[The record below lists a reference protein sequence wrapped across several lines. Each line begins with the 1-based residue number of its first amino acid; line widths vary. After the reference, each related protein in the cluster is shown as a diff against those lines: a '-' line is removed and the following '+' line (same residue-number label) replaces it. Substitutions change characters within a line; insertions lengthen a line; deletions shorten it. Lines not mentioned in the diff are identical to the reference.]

1 MLFTANRIRFGNIFC
16 FGNSRYEGICNER
29 KSGANRRREVLEAG
43 WVFPARVE
51 DFQKTMK
58 LVLNIKGRTI
68 ILTKV
73 GDDFGAIEGICPH
86 QGGPL
91 YDGILEDGYSGLSI
105 VNEIF

>member
-1 MLFTANRIRFGNIFC
+1 MGI
-16 FGNSRYEGICNER
+16 SR
-29 KSGANRRREVLEAG
+29 
-43 WVFPARVE
+43 PVE

-58 LVLNIKGRTI
+58 LVLNSKGRTI

-86 QGGPL
+86 QGGSL